1 MKKCSSVL
9 LIDDNEIDNLINS
22 KLIKELD
29 ISEQVIIAANG
40 EEGLNYLVSNQPLLP
55 SLVFLDLNMPGMN
68 GFEFLE
74 QLTSVTFKHRDKI
87 KVVVLTSSLNEN
99 DYEEA
104 KTRGCDGYLVKP
116 LTADMILDEFE
127 KVFYYEL

>member
-1 MKKCSSVL
+1 
-9 LIDDNEIDNLINS
+9 LIN
-22 KLIKELD
+22 ELD
-29 ISEQVIIAANG
+29 ITEQVIVTANA
-40 EEGLNYLVSNQPLLP
+40 EEGLNYLASNELLP

-68 GFEFLE
+68 GFEFLDR
-74 QLTSVTFKHRDKI
+74 LTSIAFKQRGKI

-104 KTRGCDGYLVKP
+104 KSLGCDGYLVKP
-116 LTADMILDEFE
+116 LTADMIMDEFE

>member
-1 MKKCSSVL
+1 MKKCSSIL

-22 KLIKELD
+22 KLINELD
-29 ISEQVIIAANG
+29 ITEQVIVTANA
-40 EEGLNYLVSNQPLLP
+40 EEGLNYLASNELLP

-68 GFEFLE
+68 GFEFLDR
-74 QLTSVTFKHRDKI
+74 LTSIAFKQRGKI

-104 KTRGCDGYLVKP
+104 KSLGCDGYLVKP
-116 LTADMILDEFE
+116 LTADMIMDEFE